1 MLDQG
6 RSAMPDQAKDQDV
19 SKEVSQKK
27 RGGIPLRI
35 IPNEAE
41 ELAKEM
47 QDIFDEDKVVHR
59 QGSSQPERD

>member
-1 MLDQG
+1 MPEKPKGEADSKTQNKEK
-6 RSAMPDQAKDQDV
+6 RS
-19 SKEVSQKK
+19 S
-27 RGGIPLRI
+27 IPLRL

-41 ELAKEM
+41 EFEREM